1 MYFSL
6 GGIIIKGAFLKQ
18 SHKEKSMIILQ
29 SKKSC
34 KVVVS
39 QKNFYVDGSCGPHMV
54 AAEWGWGE
62 YLGSKGEHKQ
72 MDIITQNNSNH
83 HIS

>member
-1 MYFSL
+1 
-6 GGIIIKGAFLKQ
+6 
-18 SHKEKSMIILQ
+18 MIILQ

-39 QKNFYVDGSCGPHMV
+39 QKNFYVDGSRGPHMV
-54 AAEWGWGE
+54 AAEWGE